1 MVSMLVHFCLNMPV
15 RCGSV
20 KYNVSSTTKK
30 KLNNPNAD
38 DKNTCACLS
47 LADQRAHTVS
57 FDSVRAMFCSYS
69 RYFIYLFS
77 LRCDVPLLLIFFCW
91 LHHFFTV
98 LVFFFIYSLDSIPFT
113 LFTNMRM
120 CVCVMMLLCF
130 SSFFSTIFPT
140 GNIFFI
146 IRGASTDHVFFF
158 NGCMCCL
165 SELYSTLEPR
175 YNCIQI
181 HKYCIRMCD
190 RWNWYDTYEKYL
202 PFSGS
207 FVLSVVDLLLLPLL
221 CRRARTSHTFH
232 IRSCNKFSFCQFSLF
247 SRLFCLASFYFAF
260 VFLWTLRLKHCLFS
274 SFFVLFSWFFFSS
287 FICFSYCG
295 RIRYG
300 NLYAHK
306 INQKY
311 HFHCHL
317 CFFFTCLR
325 VFVHRVPSISTKSK
339 ASLLFPSLMCIC
351 VYFFLLCGFL

>member
-1 MVSMLVHFCLNMPV
+1 MWCAIV
-15 RCGSV
+15 
-20 KYNVSSTTKK
+20 
-30 KLNNPNAD
+30 AD
-38 DKNTCACLS
+38 FFL
-47 LADQRAHTVS
+47 LATPFFH
-57 FDSVRAMFCSYS
+57 CSG
-69 RYFIYLFS
+69 L
-77 LRCDVPLLLIFFCW
+77 
-91 LHHFFTV
+91 
-98 LVFFFIYSLDSIPFT
+98 FFIYSLDSIPFT

-260 VFLWTLRLKHCLFS
+260 VFLWTFRLCLINTVSFLLFSCFFRDFFSLRLS
-274 SFFVLFSWFFFSS
+274 VSVLVAV
-287 FICFSYCG
+287 YVM
-295 RIRYG
+295 
-300 NLYAHK
+300 A
-306 INQKY
+306 
-311 HFHCHL
+311 
-317 CFFFTCLR
+317 TCM
-325 VFVHRVPSISTKSK
+325 HTK
-339 ASLLFPSLMCIC
+339 
-351 VYFFLLCGFL
+351 